1 MLSLIKKKANHLMN
15 PKTVALQS
23 WEKDPIAYIRSYHP
37 VITEDDAELIRRRV
51 LEYYYN
57 CVPAFKYG
65 INMTSVH
72 YVVKQFLYQV
82 KGISDE

>member
-1 MLSLIKKKANHLMN
+1 MN

-65 INMTSVH
+65 IHMTSVH

>member
-1 MLSLIKKKANHLMN
+1 MN

-23 WEKDPIAYIRSYHP
+23 WDDDPIAYIRAYHP
-37 VITEDDAELIRRRV
+37 ILTEHDAEQIRRTV
-51 LEYYYN
+51 IEYYYN

-65 INMTSVH
+65 INITSVH
-72 YVVKQFLYQV
+72 YVVKKYLKRV